1 MKPTNQ
7 DTVNFISRL
16 SGVFSEAF
24 NGFVFGAAL
33 IAPVIVLAILYQWL
47 I

>member
-1 MKPTNQ
+1 MKPINQ
-7 DTVNFISRL
+7 DTVNFISRVL
-16 SGVFSEAF
+16 SVLSEAF

-33 IAPVIVLAILYQWL
+33 ISPIIAMAIVYQWL

>member
-7 DTVNFISRL
+7 DTVNFISR
-16 SGVFSEAF
+16 VFSEAF

-33 IAPVIVLAILYQWL
+33 IAPVIVLAFLYQWL